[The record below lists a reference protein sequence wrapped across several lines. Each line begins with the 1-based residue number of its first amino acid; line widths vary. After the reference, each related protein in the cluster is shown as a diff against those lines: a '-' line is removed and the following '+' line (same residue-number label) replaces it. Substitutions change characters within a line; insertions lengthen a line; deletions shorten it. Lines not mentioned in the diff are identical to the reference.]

1 MGRRTVENLTSNS
14 RILASTGLQA
24 VATARR
30 LGAQVEGLDVRPETR
45 EQIQSL
51 GGRFLDLGVSA
62 VGEGGYARALTEDER
77 AEQQRRLAEHL
88 KGVDTIVCTAAIPG
102 RPAPKIITAA
112 MVAGMK
118 PGSVIVDLAAEAGG
132 NCELTQPGQTITSA
146 NGVTLAGPLNLAS
159 MGAVHASEMFARNVY
174 NFVTLFLKDG
184 ALSLDWEDELLAR
197 TRWQADAA
205 A

>member
-1 MGRRTVENLTSNS
+1 
-14 RILASTGLQA
+14 
-24 VATARR
+24 
-30 LGAQVEGLDVRPETR
+30 
-45 EQIQSL
+45 
-51 GGRFLDLGVSA
+51 
-62 VGEGGYARALTEDER
+62 
-77 AEQQRRLAEHL
+77 
-88 KGVDTIVCTAAIPG
+88 
-102 RPAPKIITAA
+102 

-118 PGSVIVDLAAEAGG
+118 PGSVIVDLAAETGG

-174 NFVTLFLKDG
+174 NFVVLFLKDG